1 MTHSDVKVE
10 KIDITQLFR
19 IKCRSKTYYITLPP
33 DLIRQY
39 DLTFGQ
45 FLKIHIKE
53 VRKLIQEDDA
63 EEKRE

>member
-19 IKCRSKTYYITLPP
+19 LKSRSKTHYITIPP
-33 DLIRQY
+33 DIIEQY
-39 DLTFGQ
+39 DLSFGQ

-53 VRKLIQEDDA
+53 VRKPIQEDEA
-63 EEKRE
+63 E